1 MPENPREKL
10 YNNLLSTKKVT
21 PDEIGDFQTFD
32 KMLDTPDGA
41 TKLHSNL
48 IKNGIATEDQIG
60 DVDTFSQQVKKKK
73 KTQNKAKNFL
83 ETIQRFLRQVLCSLQ
98 KRVANFLIIY

>member
-60 DVDTFSQQVKKKK
+60 DADTFAQQVKKKELSAK
-73 KTQNKAKNFL
+73 SEPSTSNTKNPTQIL
-83 ETIQRFLRQVLCSLQ
+83 
-98 KRVANFLIIY
+98 